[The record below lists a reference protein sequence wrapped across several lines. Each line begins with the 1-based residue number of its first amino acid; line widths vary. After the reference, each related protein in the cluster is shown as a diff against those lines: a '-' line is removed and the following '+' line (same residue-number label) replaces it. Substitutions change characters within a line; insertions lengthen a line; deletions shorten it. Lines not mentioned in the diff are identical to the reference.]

1 MKRIL
6 GMIVLLVMSFAL
18 PTRTAE
24 TAAGGACLYDDETLL
39 HCGNYYLGP
48 GCAYNGLGVLRCH

>member
-18 PTRTAE
+18 LTRMAE
-24 TAAGGACLYDDETLL
+24 TAAGGACIYDDKRLL
-39 HCGNYYLGP
+39 HCGTYYLGP
-48 GCAYNGLGVLRCH
+48 GCTYGHLGVLYCY